1 MLQETIG
8 ATEQLFTVSEV
19 IEVKLYVEPTR
30 TPVYDK
36 NKTEN
41 KGGGFAN

>member
-1 MLQETIG
+1 ML
-8 ATEQLFTVSEV
+8 AEQLFIVSEV
-19 IEVKLYVEPTR
+19 IEVKLYVDPTR
-30 TPVYDK
+30 APVYDK

>member
-8 ATEQLFTVSEV
+8 ATEQLFTESEV
-19 IEVKLYVEPTR
+19 IEVKIYVEPTR
-30 TPVYDK
+30 APAYDK